1 MGSPLRLTVV
11 GPIETLDHDADR
23 AWDAASL
30 EFDATDLALSG
41 FRLDSSVHR
50 LNETAGHGRLVA
62 VEERLYRAIAA
73 CHRAWRVT
81 GGRFDPRVLVDLE
94 RLGDPAIDGS
104 VRRADDQ
111 AGTNAADRRG
121 ILGARQPW
129 LERRPRERA
138 VAIAER
144 VDLGGI
150 GKGLAL
156 RWAWHRVES
165 HVRIGDGV
173 GALLEA
179 GGDLVAGGPSPDG
192 GPWRISIEDPAGS
205 EVPVAVLEIGLGAV
219 CTSSV
224 RLRRWTTQD
233 GRPAHHLIDPL
244 THDPGGSGLASVTV
258 AAPDPAWA
266 EIWSKALF
274 LCGPATI
281 GAAARRESL
290 AAWWVADSGALEM
303 TPAARWLTCWP

>member
-1 MGSPLRLTVV
+1 MGSPVRLTVV
-11 GPIETLDHDADR
+11 GPVETVDR
-23 AWDAASL
+23 VAGPAWDAASL

-41 FRLDSSVHR
+41 FRPDSAVSR
-50 LNETAGHGRLVA
+50 LNETAGRGGFVA
-62 VEERLYRAIAA
+62 VEERLYRALAA
-73 CHRAWRVT
+73 GHRAWRVT
-81 GGRFDPRVLVDLE
+81 GHRFDPRVLVDLE
-94 RLGDPAIDGS
+94 RLGDPVITGS
-104 VRRADDQ
+104 GHEAAARP
-111 AGTNAADRRG
+111 GTNVADG
-121 ILGARQPW
+121 PQFQGSGWPW

-156 RWAWHRVES
+156 RWAWRAVES
-165 HVRIGDGV
+165 RVPIGA

-179 GGDLVAGGPSPDG
+179 GGDLIVGGPSPDG
-192 GPWRISIEDPAGS
+192 GAWRISIEDPAGGDA
-205 EVPVAVLEIGLGAV
+205 PVAVIEIACGAV

-224 RLRRWTTQD
+224 RLRRWTTPD

-244 THDPGGSGLASVTV
+244 THAPGGSGLASVTV

-274 LCGPATI
+274 LCGPAAI
-281 GAAARRESL
+281 GVTARRAAL
-290 AAWWVADSGALEM
+290 AAWWVADTGGLEM
-303 TPAARWLTCWP
+303 TPAARLLTRWP